1 MLNSNKNNRKKVVLL
16 VCMLL
21 ISFSLI
27 IAYHNFTDDGENK
40 SEIKRHHRSA
50 QRSFPSFENISIKTN
65 FENETTLDLKAEKA
79 FVRNRKFNLLR
90 LAFQKVV
97 EMESVLFTHNEN
109 NDNLITVKSDYAI
122 LYMGSN
128 KILFKGNV
136 LYSSGKGKTI
146 QAEKFLWDNKK
157 KIIKQ
162 I

>member
-1 MLNSNKNNRKKVVLL
+1 MCMFLL
-16 VCMLL
+16 
-21 ISFSLI
+21 SFSLI
-27 IAYHNFTDDGENK
+27 IAYHNFTGDGEYK

-79 FVRNRKFNLLR
+79 FVRNRKFNFLR

-109 NDNLITVKSDYAI
+109 DHLITVKSDHAI

-128 KILFKGNV
+128 NILFKGNV
-136 LYSSGKGKTI
+136 SYSMGKGKTI
-146 QAEKFLWDNKK
+146 KAEKFLWDNKK
-157 KIIKQ
+157 KIIKP